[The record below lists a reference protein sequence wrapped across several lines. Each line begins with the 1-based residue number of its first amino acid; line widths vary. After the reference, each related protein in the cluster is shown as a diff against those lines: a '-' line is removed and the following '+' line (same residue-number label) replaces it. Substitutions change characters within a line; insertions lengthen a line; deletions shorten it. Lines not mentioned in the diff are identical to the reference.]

1 MLSNLCYGKDNV
13 AVAGNSIAANLAWY
27 NQIDLCEKAS
37 SMFTKHAVAG
47 DGVNSS
53 GIPNYFE
60 FGGFTYN
67 AGEGRN
73 NIRSIIEDSYYCDY
87 VIFVS
92 GTNELL
98 CNLQENPEYYNREG
112 IIISEYIEILRRYL
126 DKINPKCKIILFT
139 IPKVITYSDKEELS
153 RQKWNK
159 AIIDL
164 AKNYKNVS
172 LEDFNDLGMRY
183 LDYIHF
189 TSDSYMELYQFLTD
203 KYGINR

>member
-1 MLSNLCYGKDNV
+1 MIKNLCYGKDNV
-13 AVAGNSIAANLAWY
+13 AVVGNSIAANFAWY
-27 NQIDLCEKAS
+27 NQIDLCEKSS
-37 SMFTKHAVAG
+37 SMFTRHAVAG

-60 FGGFTYN
+60 FEGITYKE
-67 AGEGRN
+67 GEGKNFIRN
-73 NIRSIIEDSYYCDY
+73 IIEDSYYCDY
-87 VIFVS
+87 VIFIS

-98 CNLQENPEYYNREG
+98 CNLKDNPDYYDREEN
-112 IIISEYIEILRRYL
+112 IISEYIEILHQYL
-126 DKINPKCKIILFT
+126 DKINPNCKIILFT
-139 IPKVITYSDKEELS
+139 IPKVITYSDKEDLS

-164 AKNYKNVS
+164 VKDYNNVS

-189 TSDSYMELYQFLTD
+189 TQDSYKELYQFLTD